1 LKIAVYHIIMLAFS
15 LVLIL
20 EYRKIRFRAILFDL
34 DGTLLDTLTDIADS
48 MNAALQRFGFPSHP
62 VEAYRYFVG
71 DSVSSLV
78 RRTLPKEH
86 LNDENIDRCQ
96 SFMLDEYSRRWSVNT
111 KPYPQI
117 PELLSELE
125 ERNVPK
131 AVLSN
136 KPDNFTKLTVKE
148 LLSGFSFDIVQGV
161 NDDVKRKPDT
171 AAALGIAEKLKIA
184 PADFLY
190 LGDTNTD
197 MQTAVAAGMY
207 PAGALWGFRTAEEL
221 KENGA
226 KILVEKPLDVL
237 KILDSKAPI

>member
-1 LKIAVYHIIMLAFS
+1 MKTDVYHIIIAAFS
-15 LVLIL
+15 LVLVL
-20 EYRKIRFRAILFDL
+20 EYYKIRFRAILFDL
-34 DGTLLDTLTDIADS
+34 DGTLLDTLTDIAES
-48 MNAALQRFGFPSHP
+48 MNAALQRFGFAAHP
-62 VEAYRYFVG
+62 IEAYRYFVG
-71 DSVSSLV
+71 DSVNSLV

-86 LNDENIDRCQ
+86 LNDENIEKCK
-96 SFMLDEYSRRWSVNT
+96 SSMLDEYSRRWSQNT

-117 PELLSELE
+117 PELLGELE
-125 ERNVPK
+125 KRNIPK

-148 LLSGFSFDIVQGV
+148 LLAGFSFDIVQGV
-161 NDDVKRKPDT
+161 SDTVTRKPDP
-171 AAALGIAEKLKIA
+171 AAALAIAEKLRIA

-197 MQTAVAAGMY
+197 MQTAIAAGMY
-207 PAGALWGFRTAEEL
+207 PVGALWGFRTADEL

-237 KILDSKAPI
+237 KILDSEISL

>member
-1 LKIAVYHIIMLAFS
+1 
-15 LVLIL
+15 
-20 EYRKIRFRAILFDL
+20 
-34 DGTLLDTLTDIADS
+34 
-48 MNAALQRFGFPSHP
+48 MNAALQRFGFPAHP

-71 DSVSSLV
+71 DSVDSLV
-78 RRTLPKEH
+78 RRTLPKDH
-86 LNDENIDRCQ
+86 LNDENIEKCR
-96 SFMLDEYSRRWSVNT
+96 SSMLDEYSRRWSVNT

-117 PELLSELE
+117 PELLRELE
-125 ERNVPK
+125 VRDIPK

-148 LLSGFSFDIVQGV
+148 LLAGFSFDIVQGV
-161 NDDVKRKPDT
+161 SDTVTRKPDT

-207 PAGALWGFRTAEEL
+207 PVGALWGFRTAGEL
-221 KENGA
+221 KKNGA

-237 KILDSKAPI
+237 KVLDSK